1 VGLGILRNPVQIST
15 GASGSKRFVIYFTV
29 CKTNNCDRRE
39 PVFVIL
45 VGVIFLVSI
54 RAILITKM
62 KTRTKMITVR
72 ILKLK
77 LKYSKKL
84 KLYKNYID
92 SWLNELTL
100 ELNNAKTEMN

>member
-1 VGLGILRNPVQIST
+1 
-15 GASGSKRFVIYFTV
+15 
-29 CKTNNCDRRE
+29 
-39 PVFVIL
+39 
-45 VGVIFLVSI
+45 
-54 RAILITKM
+54 
-62 KTRTKMITVR
+62 MITVR

-77 LKYSKKL
+77 VKYSKKL